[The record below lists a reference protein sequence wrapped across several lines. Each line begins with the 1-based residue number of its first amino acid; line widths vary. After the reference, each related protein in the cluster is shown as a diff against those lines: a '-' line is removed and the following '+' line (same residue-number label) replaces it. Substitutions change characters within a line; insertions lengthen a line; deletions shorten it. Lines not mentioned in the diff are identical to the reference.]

1 MVIMFNERQV
11 ELELT
16 GWGDNGD
23 GIEIASAVYTDTGE
37 DVSDDD
43 VNTIF
48 DHWADEIY
56 TEQYINCAA
65 RAYDDWKNQYDR

>member
-1 MVIMFNERQV
+1 MIIMFNERQV

-23 GIEIASAVYTDTGE
+23 GIEISDATYTDTGE
-37 DVSDDD
+37 KVSDDD

-48 DHWADEIY
+48 DNWADEIY
-56 TEQYINCAA
+56 TEQYINMASQ
-65 RAYDDWKNQYDR
+65 AYDDWKNQYDR